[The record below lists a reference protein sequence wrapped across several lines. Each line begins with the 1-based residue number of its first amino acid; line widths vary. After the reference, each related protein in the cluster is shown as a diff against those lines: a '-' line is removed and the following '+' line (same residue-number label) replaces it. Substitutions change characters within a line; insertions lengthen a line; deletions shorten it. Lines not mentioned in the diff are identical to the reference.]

1 MNKPTRRSP
10 DYLMRA
16 SWHDYRRPGA
26 YLLTLAAAELAGPF
40 SSVLSDETVSLSPV
54 GIVIDRA
61 IRELPDL
68 FAGVQ
73 IPAYVIMPD
82 HVHLVLRKVR
92 MSPVSVGM
100 VVAKLKSLVTQRIGT
115 PQFAKGFN
123 DKISFS
129 KAQTAAFVCYVRDNP
144 RRFRLRRLNP
154 DYFVSRHTVEFGNQ
168 TLLSFGNPELLKHP
182 VKCAV
187 RYSRSYSAA
196 EFKSKIEEWDEVIRQ
211 GGVLCSPFIHEQE
224 RKVLNWAIDSGASI
238 ILVQHCGF
246 SERYKPGGKLFELCA
261 RGRLFVVALNEY
273 STRRRELT
281 RADCL
286 AMNEIAAAIAAHC
299 VR

>member
-61 IRELPDL
+61 IRELPEL

-211 GGVLCSPFIHEQE
+211 VGCCALRLFMSRSVRFSIGQSIPAPQLFSFSIADFRKDISPAASSLSYVPGGVCL
-224 RKVLNWAIDSGASI
+224 LLLLMSI
-238 ILVQHCGF
+238 P
-246 SERYKPGGKLFELCA
+246 PGDG
-261 RGRLFVVALNEY
+261 
-273 STRRRELT
+273 S
-281 RADCL
+281 
-286 AMNEIAAAIAAHC
+286 
-299 VR
+299 